1 MSDKILY
8 LIQSEYHH
16 TDQIL
21 NQLLQL
27 YTDQDHVVLTGDSVL
42 FVDDL
47 RLQDKQNLYVL
58 KNDAEILVQALPA
71 HIQSISYAQFAD
83 LVLDFRRCVS
93 LK

>member
-1 MSDKILY
+1 MSDKTLY
-8 LIQSEYHH
+8 LIQSEYRY

-58 KNDAEILVQALPA
+58 ENDAEILVQALPA
-71 HIQSISYAQFAD
+71 HILSISYAQFAD
-83 LVLDFRRCVS
+83 LVLNFRRCVS

>member
-1 MSDKILY
+1 MSDKTLY
-8 LIQSEYHH
+8 LIQSEYRY

-71 HIQSISYAQFAD
+71 HILSISYAQFAD
-83 LVLDFRRCVS
+83 LVLNFRRCVS

>member
-1 MSDKILY
+1 MSDKTLY

-58 KNDAEILVQALPA
+58 ENDAEILVQALPA

-83 LVLDFRRCVS
+83 LVLAFRRCVS

>member
-1 MSDKILY
+1 MSDKTLY
-8 LIQSEYHH
+8 LIQSEYRY

-71 HIQSISYAQFAD
+71 HILSISYAQFAD

>member
-1 MSDKILY
+1 MSDKTLY
-8 LIQSEYHH
+8 LIQSEYRY

-58 KNDAEILVQALPA
+58 ENDAEILVQALPA

-83 LVLDFRRCVS
+83 LVLNFRRCVS

>member
-1 MSDKILY
+1 MSDKTLY
-8 LIQSEYHH
+8 LIQSEYRY

-83 LVLDFRRCVS
+83 LVLNFRRCVS

>member
-1 MSDKILY
+1 MSDKTLY
-8 LIQSEYHH
+8 LIQSEYRY

-58 KNDAEILVQALPA
+58 ENDAEILVQALPA
-71 HIQSISYAQFAD
+71 HILSISYAQFAD

>member
-1 MSDKILY
+1 MSDKTLY
-8 LIQSEYHH
+8 LIQSEYRY

-58 KNDAEILVQALPA
+58 ENDAEILVQALPA

>member
-1 MSDKILY
+1 MSDKTLY
-8 LIQSEYHH
+8 LIQSEYRY

-27 YTDQDHVVLTGDSVL
+27 YTDQDHVVLTGDSVV

-58 KNDAEILVQALPA
+58 ENDAEILVQALPA

-83 LVLDFRRCVS
+83 LVLNFRRCVS